1 MKILHYALGFPP
13 YRSGGLTKY
22 CIDLLLAQ
30 KEEGHDVAMM
40 WPGAFSFSGHFV
52 RLKKGKKL
60 QLFLKE
66 GRLAISY
73 LDVNLLLSPALWP
86 ESVLL
91 MCACVDMCSA
101 CVCWHM
107 SGCMPMAACLVVFP

>member
-30 KEEGHDVAMM
+30 KAAGHDVAMM

-52 RLKKGKKL
+52 R
-60 QLFLKE
+60 
-66 GRLAISY
+66 
-73 LDVNLLLSPALWP
+73 
-86 ESVLL
+86 
-91 MCACVDMCSA
+91 
-101 CVCWHM
+101 
-107 SGCMPMAACLVVFP
+107 

>member
-30 KEEGHDVAMM
+30 KAAGHDVAMM

-52 RLKKGKKL
+52 RLKKSK
-60 QLFLKE
+60 
-66 GRLAISY
+66 RLIKNSQNKFVI
-73 LDVNLLLSPALWP
+73 DSFEVINPQP
-86 ESVLL
+86 VPDRKSV
-91 MCACVDMCSA
+91 V
-101 CVCWHM
+101 
-107 SGCMPMAACLVVFP
+107 